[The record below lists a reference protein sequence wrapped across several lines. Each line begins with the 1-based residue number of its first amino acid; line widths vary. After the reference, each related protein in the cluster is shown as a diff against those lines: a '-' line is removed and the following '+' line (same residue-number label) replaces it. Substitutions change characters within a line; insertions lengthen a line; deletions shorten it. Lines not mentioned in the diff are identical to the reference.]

1 MAVKPSRVP
10 YLEIAAAIREQIRS
24 GQLGPGDQIKTVRAL
39 AAEHSVALGTVGAAL
54 EVLRSEGLID
64 TVQGRGSVVIAIP
77 ADAESG
83 TALESAVRDAEARLA
98 ERYDGELAALRAELR
113 ELAQRGDVARIEANL
128 IELYGRT
135 GHDYPLEDQ
144 HSDAEQEISERTASR
159 GRGS

>member
-10 YLEIAAAIREQIRS
+10 YLEIAAAIRDQIRS

-77 ADAESG
+77 TDAESG

-113 ELAQRGDVARIEANL
+113 NLAQRGDVARIEANL
-128 IELYGRT
+128 MELYGRT

-144 HSDAEQEISERTASR
+144 HPDAEQEISERTASR

>member
-77 ADAESG
+77 TDAESG

-113 ELAQRGDVARIEANL
+113 NLAQRGDVARIEANL

-144 HSDAEQEISERTASR
+144 HPDAEQEISERTASR

>member
-10 YLEIAAAIREQIRS
+10 YLEIAAAIRDQIRS

-113 ELAQRGDVARIEANL
+113 SLAQRGDVARIEANL

-144 HSDAEQEISERTASR
+144 HPDAEQEISERTASR
-159 GRGS
+159 GRRS

>member
-10 YLEIAAAIREQIRS
+10 DLEIAAAIRDQIRS

-64 TVQGRGSVVIAIP
+64 TVQGRGSVVIATP
-77 ADAESG
+77 ADAGSG
-83 TALESAVRDAEARLA
+83 TAVESAVRDAEARLA

-113 ELAQRGDVARIEANL
+113 KVAQRGDVARIEANL

-144 HSDAEQEISERTASR
+144 HAE
-159 GRGS
+159 